1 MTYEELR
8 SQIARAQGERKIA
21 KETARHPKAYD
32 KYEHMHM
39 KQLEHAK
46 NQIEICENKTASI
59 HHRKKFL
66 ERQNNANYRLE
77 HDRIHSALKHNVVP
91 DQTVE
96 RLQKREVELH
106 KLFNSHM
113 GNDHT

>member
-46 NQIEICENKTASI
+46 NQIEMRENKTASI
-59 HHRKKFL
+59 HHRKKFFGKT
-66 ERQNNANYRLE
+66 E
-77 HDRIHSALKHNVVP
+77 
-91 DQTVE
+91 
-96 RLQKREVELH
+96 
-106 KLFNSHM
+106 
-113 GNDHT
+113 